1 MIHFTFT
8 IRLPLGGRES
18 RNCKA
23 GFKMG
28 FPGLVS
34 GSGSLTLGRLL
45 TGL

>member
-18 RNCKA
+18 RSCKT

-28 FPGLVS
+28 FQGLES
-34 GSGSLTLGRLL
+34 GTSRLTLDTLL